1 MGVAMGAN
9 RIQEDLLVAAFY
21 AFTPLTDADQQDLL
35 TAMPPLAQAE
45 TVLGSVLIAA
55 EGVNGTVC
63 GPSLGVERLLA
74 FLRSQLQLGDAH
86 YERLEVKRSWNPDQV
101 FRRFKARSKRE
112 IVTLGQAQADPRDSV
127 GTYVDPQ
134 DWNALI
140 DDPDTLVIDAR
151 NIYEVAI
158 GSFEGAL
165 NPQTESFRD
174 FPDWVD
180 QELRPRV
187 AREGPQRIAMF
198 CTGGIRCEKASS
210 FLQQQGFGEVHHLRG
225 GILRYLEEVPEQ
237 NSRWRGECFVFD
249 QRVALNHQLERGDY
263 SLCHACGLPVS
274 SEQRALPSYIKGV
287 QCFQCIDRFTDA
299 DRSRFAM
306 RQHQIDQLASRG

>member
-1 MGVAMGAN
+1 
-9 RIQEDLLVAAFY
+9 
-21 AFTPLTDADQQDLL
+21 
-35 TAMPPLAQAE
+35 
-45 TVLGSVLIAA
+45 
-55 EGVNGTVC
+55 
-63 GPSLGVERLLA
+63 
-74 FLRSQLQLGDAH
+74 
-86 YERLEVKRSWNPDQV
+86 
-101 FRRFKARSKRE
+101 
-112 IVTLGQAQADPRDSV
+112 
-127 GTYVDPQ
+127 VDPQ

-151 NIYEVAI
+151 NTYEVAI
-158 GSFEGAL
+158 GSFAGAL

-180 QELRPRV
+180 QELRPRIE
-187 AREGPQRIAMF
+187 REGPQRIAMF

-263 SLCHACGLPVS
+263 CLCHACGLPVS
-274 SEQRALPSYIKGV
+274 SDQQTLPSYIKGV
-287 QCFQCIDRFTDA
+287 QCLHCIDQFTDA
-299 DRSRFAM
+299 DRRRFAM
-306 RQHQIDQLASRG
+306 RQQQIDQLQA

>member
-1 MGVAMGAN
+1 MGAAMGADG
-9 RIQEDLLVAAFY
+9 IQDDLLVAAFY
-21 AFTPLTDADQQDLL
+21 AFTPLADADQQELL
-35 TAMPPLAQAE
+35 TALPPLAKAE

-74 FLRSQLQLGDAH
+74 LLRSQLPLGEAH
-86 YERLEVKRSWNPDQV
+86 YDCLEVKRSWNPDQV

-112 IVTLGQAQADPRDSV
+112 IVTLGQAQVDPRISV

-151 NIYEVAI
+151 NTYEVAI
-158 GSFEGAL
+158 GSFAGAL
-165 NPQTESFRD
+165 NPQTESFRA
-174 FPDWVD
+174 FHDWVD
-180 QELRPRV
+180 QTLRPRV
-187 AREGPQRIAMF
+187 AQEGPKRIAMF

-263 SLCHACGLPVS
+263 CLCHACGLAVS
-274 SEQRALPSYIKGV
+274 SEQQTLPSYIKGV
-287 QCFQCIDRFTDA
+287 QCLHCIDQFTEA
-299 DRSRFAM
+299 DRRRFAM
-306 RQHQIDQLASRG
+306 RQQQIDQLQA

>member
-35 TAMPPLAQAE
+35 TAMPSLAQAE

-263 SLCHACGLPVS
+263 CLCHACGLPVS
-274 SEQRALPSYIKGV
+274 SEQQTLPSYIKGV
-287 QCFQCIDRFTDA
+287 QCLHCIDQFTDT
-299 DRSRFAM
+299 DRRRFAM
-306 RQHQIDQLASRG
+306 RQQQIDQLQA

>member
-1 MGVAMGAN
+1 MDTDGF
-9 RIQEDLLVAAFY
+9 RDELLVAAFY
-21 AFTPLTDADQQDLL
+21 AFSPLTAADQQRLL
-35 TAMPPLAQAE
+35 AALPPLAKAE
-45 TVLGSVLIAA
+45 AILGSVLIAA

-63 GPSLGVERLLA
+63 GPSLGVERMLG
-74 FLRSQLQLGDAH
+74 FLRSQLPLGEAH
-86 YERLEVKRSWNPDQV
+86 YECLEVKRSWNPEQV

-112 IVTLGQAQADPRDSV
+112 IVTLGQPQVDPRDSV

-151 NIYEVAI
+151 NTYEVAI
-158 GSFEGAL
+158 GSFAGAL

-249 QRVALNHQLERGDY
+249 QRVALNHQLVRGDY
-263 SLCHACGLPVS
+263 CLCHACGLPVS
-274 SEQRALPSYIKGV
+274 SEQQTLPSYIKGV
-287 QCFQCIDRFTDA
+287 QCLHCVDQFSDE

-306 RQHQIDQLASRG
+306 RQRQIDQLQA

>member
-112 IVTLGQAQADPRDSV
+112 IVTLGQAQADPRDSI

-263 SLCHACGLPVS
+263 CLCHACGLPVS
-274 SEQRALPSYIKGV
+274 SEQQTLPSYIKGV
-287 QCFQCIDRFTDA
+287 QCLHCIDQFTDT
-299 DRSRFAM
+299 DRRRFAM
-306 RQHQIDQLASRG
+306 RQQQIDQLQA

>member
-35 TAMPPLAQAE
+35 TAMPSLAQAE

-134 DWNALI
+134 DWNSLI

-263 SLCHACGLPVS
+263 CLCHACGLPVS
-274 SEQRALPSYIKGV
+274 SEQQTLPSYIKGV
-287 QCFQCIDRFTDA
+287 QCLHCIDQFTDT
-299 DRSRFAM
+299 DRRRFAM
-306 RQHQIDQLASRG
+306 RQQQIDQLQA

>member
-1 MGVAMGAN
+1 MEPAKGADG
-9 RIQEDLLVAAFY
+9 IKADLLVAAFY
-21 AFTPLTDADQQDLL
+21 AFTPLAEADQQELL
-35 TAMPPLAQAE
+35 TALPPLAQAE

-63 GPSLGVERLLA
+63 GPSEGVERLLA
-74 FLRSQLQLGDAH
+74 LLRSQLALGDAH
-86 YERLEVKRSWNPDQV
+86 YESLEVKRSWNPEQV

-112 IVTLGQAQADPRDSV
+112 IVTLGQPQVDPRDSV
-127 GTYVDPQ
+127 GSYVDPQ

-140 DDPDTLVIDAR
+140 DDPETLVIDAR
-151 NIYEVAI
+151 NTYEVAI
-158 GSFEGAL
+158 GSFAGAL

-180 QELRPRV
+180 QTLRPRV
-187 AREGPQRIAMF
+187 AQEGPKRIAMF

-263 SLCHACGLPVS
+263 
-274 SEQRALPSYIKGV
+274 
-287 QCFQCIDRFTDA
+287 
-299 DRSRFAM
+299 
-306 RQHQIDQLASRG
+306 

>member
-1 MGVAMGAN
+1 MEPAMGADGV
-9 RIQEDLLVAAFY
+9 QSDLLVAAFY
-21 AFTPLTDADQQDLL
+21 AFTPLAEADQQELL
-35 TAMPPLAQAE
+35 SALPPLAQTEA
-45 TVLGSVLIAA
+45 VLGSVLIAA

-74 FLRSQLQLGDAH
+74 LLRSELQLGDAH
-86 YERLEVKRSWNPDQV
+86 YECLEVKRSWNPDQV

-112 IVTLGQAQADPRDSV
+112 IVTLGQPQVDPRDSV

-140 DDPDTLVIDAR
+140 DDPNTLVIDAR
-151 NIYEVAI
+151 NTYEVAI
-158 GSFEGAL
+158 GSFAGAL

-174 FPDWVD
+174 FPHWVD

-187 AREGPQRIAMF
+187 EREGPQRIAMF

-237 NSRWRGECFVFD
+237 NSRWQGECFVFD

-263 SLCHACGLPVS
+263 CLCHACGLPVS
-274 SEQRALPSYIKGV
+274 SEQQTLPSYIKGV
-287 QCFQCIDRFTDA
+287 QCLHCIDQFTEA
-299 DRSRFAM
+299 DRRRFAM
-306 RQHQIDQLASRG
+306 RQQQIDQLQA

>member
-1 MGVAMGAN
+1 MGAAMGVDG
-9 RIQEDLLVAAFY
+9 IQNDLLVAAFY
-21 AFTPLTDADQQDLL
+21 AFTPLAEAVQQELL
-35 TAMPPLAQAE
+35 TTLPPLAQAE

-63 GPSLGVERLLA
+63 GPSSGVERLLA
-74 FLRSQLQLGDAH
+74 LLRSQLPLGEAH
-86 YERLEVKRSWNPDQV
+86 YDCLEVKRSWNPEQV

-112 IVTLGQAQADPRDSV
+112 IVTLGQPQVDPRDSV

-134 DWNALI
+134 EWNALF
-140 DDPDTLVIDAR
+140 DDPDTLVFDTRI
-151 NIYEVAI
+151 IYEVAI
-158 GSFEGAL
+158 GSSAGAL
-165 NPQTESFRD
+165 NPQTESFRE

-187 AREGPQRIAMF
+187 EREGPQRIAMF

-225 GILRYLEEVPEQ
+225 GILSYLEEVPAQ

-263 SLCHACGLPVS
+263 CLCHACGLPVS
-274 SEQRALPSYIKGV
+274 SEQQTLPRYIKGV
-287 QCFQCIDRFTDA
+287 QCLHCIDQFTDA
-299 DRSRFAM
+299 DRRRFAM
-306 RQHQIDQLASRG
+306 RQQQIDQLQA